1 MSFLLDT
8 HALLWWLFNDPKLS
22 ATARAILSDPN
33 NVVFV
38 SSASAWEITTK
49 YRLGKLESAAVLV
62 QDVAR
67 FVVEAGF
74 EELPIGI
81 AHAQQAGLWSHAHR
95 DPFDR
100 MLAAQAKLDDLT
112 LLSLDPEL
120 RQFGVRIVW

>member
-22 ATARAILSDPN
+22 ATARAILADPN

-62 QDVAR
+62 QDVAK

-74 EELPIGI
+74 EELPVSI

-100 MLAAQAKLDDLT
+100 MLAAQAKLDDLA
-112 LLSLDPEL
+112 LVSLDPEL